1 MVDFLLTGNLNP
13 EFSFEIFRFTIST
26 EQLNFTKVRL
36 EVYDHDS
43 DDEDDFLG
51 VVFIDLFEAGDFIN
65 NIITKWYPLLPQVNC
80 RNKTELDNASAI
92 RHFLRCDKN
101 RLFTCNNFCVSRQKQ
116 AGHMAQS
123 DRQPNQ
129 LKRDC

>member
-51 VVFIDLFEAGDFIN
+51 VVFIDLSEAGDFIN

-92 RHFLRCDKN
+92 KHFLRCDKN
-101 RLFTCNNFCVSRQKQ
+101 RLFTCNNSCVSRQKQ

-123 DRQPNQ
+123 DRRA
-129 LKRDC
+129 KTA